1 MEKAAHEIRTFGDP
15 VLKSRA
21 APVKDFDDS
30 LKQLAEDML
39 RIMYEAEGAGLAANQ
54 IGRLKRIFV
63 AAHEDEGELREFI
76 VVNPIIEERSEAQE
90 KDVEGCLSIPGIGVE
105 VERPV
110 AVTLKG
116 QDLSGAPM
124 RVEAK
129 GRLARIFQHEMDHL
143 DGILMLD
150 RTDRESR
157 KSAMREMRE
166 RLLAGR

>member
-1 MEKAAHEIRTFGDP
+1 VEKAAHEIRTFGDP

-21 APVKDFDDS
+21 ALVKDFDDS

-76 VVNPIIEERSEAQE
+76 VVNPVIEERSEAQE

-124 RVEAK
+124 RVEAE

-150 RTDRESR
+150 RTDRGSR
-157 KSAMREMRE
+157 KNAMREMRE